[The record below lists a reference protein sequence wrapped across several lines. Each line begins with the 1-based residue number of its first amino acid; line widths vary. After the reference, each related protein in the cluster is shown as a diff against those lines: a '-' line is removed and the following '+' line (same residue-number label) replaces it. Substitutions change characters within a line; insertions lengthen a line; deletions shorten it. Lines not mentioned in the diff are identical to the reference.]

1 MDKENQNSSD
11 DELNQRNTETTAL
24 VKTLFHQILRIRRFE
39 EELGRL
45 YISEQIKIPVHLSI
59 GQEAVSVGVMMALD
73 CDDKI
78 VSSHRCHG
86 HYLAKGGDM
95 RMAMAELFGK
105 ATGCGGGKAGSMHL
119 FDDDAGVV
127 CSMPIVGASI
137 PIGVGIALSTEIKG
151 GDKVVVAF
159 FGDGAVEEGIFW
171 ESVNFA
177 AVFHL
182 PVVFVCE
189 NNFYATHSP
198 ILRRQP
204 TERIAPRVRPHG
216 IETYRVDGNDVVDV
230 NKAATQAVRNAR
242 AGQPSFIEAVTY
254 RHKEHWGSGD
264 DWDLGYR
271 SREEV
276 EKWREKDPL
285 FKIRSRLSEISP
297 KDIDLIENK
306 VKTEIQEALT
316 FATQSPPP
324 SANSLLL

>member
-1 MDKENQNSSD
+1 M
-11 DELNQRNTETTAL
+11 
-24 VKTLFHQILRIRRFE
+24 
-39 EELGRL
+39 
-45 YISEQIKIPVHLSI
+45 
-59 GQEAVSVGVMMALD
+59 
-73 CDDKI
+73 
-78 VSSHRCHG
+78 
-86 HYLAKGGDM
+86 
-95 RMAMAELFGK
+95 
-105 ATGCGGGKAGSMHL
+105 
-119 FDDDAGVV
+119 
-127 CSMPIVGASI
+127 
-137 PIGVGIALSTEIKG
+137 
-151 GDKVVVAF
+151 
-159 FGDGAVEEGIFW
+159 
-171 ESVNFA
+171 
-177 AVFHL
+177 
-182 PVVFVCE
+182 
-189 NNFYATHSP
+189 
-198 ILRRQP
+198 
-204 TERIAPRVRPHG
+204 RPHG